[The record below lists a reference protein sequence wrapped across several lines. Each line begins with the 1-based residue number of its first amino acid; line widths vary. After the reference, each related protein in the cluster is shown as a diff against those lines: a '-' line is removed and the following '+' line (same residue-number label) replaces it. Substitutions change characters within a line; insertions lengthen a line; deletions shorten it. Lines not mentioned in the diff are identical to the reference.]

1 MKKAL
6 PLLCCVLLLGSLAF
20 ADTFAI
26 ETSRTGSDLVD
37 WGQLG
42 PTFTVVPSPFNAVS
56 NGGRTLT
63 GNDNGNFERR
73 DEGNGWDGIF
83 TIGDHLLWNQ
93 DNGNAIDIHFNSPIS
108 NGGAQIQNDF
118 FGFFTGCIQALGSF
132 GASPVFC
139 VNGNNTGAEDNSA
152 PFIGIADL
160 SGGNITDLIFT
171 TTGGETNATAIN
183 QLSFTPGGGGG
194 NVPEPASLA
203 LLGTGLVG
211 LAHRL
216 RKRRQS

>member
-1 MKKAL
+1 MKKLA
-6 PLLCCVLLLGSLAF
+6 LLCCFLLVGSFVF

-26 ETSRTGSDLVD
+26 ETSRTGTDLVD

-42 PTFTVVPSPFNAVS
+42 PSFTVVPSPFTAVS
-56 NGGRTLT
+56 NGGKTLT
-63 GNDNGNFERR
+63 GNDGGNFERR

-83 TIGDHLLWNQ
+83 TLGDHLLWNQ
-93 DNGNAIDIHFNSPIS
+93 DNGNAIDIHFNNPIV
-108 NGGAQIQNDF
+108 NGGAQIQDDF
-118 FGFFTGCIQALGSF
+118 FGLYMGCIQALGSF

-139 VNGNNTGAEDNSA
+139 VSGNNTGGDTGTA
-152 PFIGIADL
+152 PFIGIVDL

-171 TTGGETNATAIN
+171 TDVGPNATAIN
-183 QLSFTPGGGGG
+183 QLSFTPGSGP

-211 LAHRL
+211 LAGSMRKL
-216 RKRRQS
+216 RKH